1 MAFPHTTASGTFLM
15 HLLEFGVKKIPVIG
29 LKFSFLVF

>member
-1 MAFPHTTASGTFLM
+1 MAFPHTIALDIFNA
-15 HLLEFGVKKIPVIG
+15 LLEFGIKKIPIS